1 MKQLYKKCIWAVYGV
16 GVRLV
21 RDLASVMEFGV
32 VGRWGKCCY
41 VYMRKVIGRFV
52 VSYYV
57 WRIYVHYIYTY
68 IYVKI
73 KVVPEGF

>member
-1 MKQLYKKCIWAVYGV
+1 MKQLYKKCIWAVYSV

-41 VYMRKVIGRFV
+41 VYMRIVIGRFV

-57 WRIYVHYIYTY
+57 CGAFMYTIYIL
-68 IYVKI
+68 ICM
-73 KVVPEGF
+73 